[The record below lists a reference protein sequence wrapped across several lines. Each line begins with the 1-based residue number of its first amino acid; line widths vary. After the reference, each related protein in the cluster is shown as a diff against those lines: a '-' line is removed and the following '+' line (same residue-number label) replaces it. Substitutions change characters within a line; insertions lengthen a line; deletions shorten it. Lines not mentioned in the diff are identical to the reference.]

1 MTTFDI
7 APLHGQQRILTWVF
21 IPLFGIFMPLL
32 FGCMI
37 TMFVIS
43 GTAFATDASTFSKIS
58 YFFVMGSIVLMM
70 PIWFTILFFYRP
82 LRVELSS
89 KQVLVKRPLSPYK
102 IPCKAILQI
111 NYPTKIDY
119 RNHRKWGQWQHSG
132 GVFGLFG
139 KVRQRDGSIHHM
151 FVTDDSKAVEIILLD
166 GKQYFISPNK
176 PEPFVKILG
185 QYVG

>member
-7 APLHGQQRILTWVF
+7 APLHGQQRILTWIF
-21 IPLFGIFMPLL
+21 IPLFGIFMPSL

-43 GTAFATDASTFSKIS
+43 GTAFATDASTLSKIS
-58 YFFVMGSIVLMM
+58 YLFMMVGIVLMM

-82 LRVELSS
+82 LAVELTG
-89 KQVLVKRPLSPYK
+89 KQILVKRPLSTYQ
-102 IPCKAILQI
+102 IPCNTIQQI
-111 NYPTKIDY
+111 NYPAKIEY
-119 RNHRKWGQWQHSG
+119 RNQGWWGQWQHSG

-151 FVTDDSKAVEIILLD
+151 FVTDDSKVVEIILMD

-176 PEPFVKILG
+176 PEAFVKVLA
-185 QYVG
+185 QYAG